1 MATITVYEIRTDY
14 ITIECPHKMYDIK
27 RFLDENV
34 DDSAGFMGENAR
46 AIEEYESEAEA
57 LEALKAYHAT
67 VSARKGTSRYEIG
80 VESYWVEE
88 IEWEL
93 DEDGERDY
101 YEAHDPIAFAPFSD
115 EVSLRLDIESFDWN
129 GKEWVHRVEDY
140 EVDDEEE

>member
-14 ITIECPHKMYDIK
+14 ITIECPRKMYDIK

-67 VSARKGTSRYEIG
+67 VSARKGTS
-80 VESYWVEE
+80 
-88 IEWEL
+88 
-93 DEDGERDY
+93 
-101 YEAHDPIAFAPFSD
+101 
-115 EVSLRLDIESFDWN
+115 
-129 GKEWVHRVEDY
+129 
-140 EVDDEEE
+140 